1 MQFPGSWFGPDDG
14 YRMPLACID
23 CCCCTEGLGARSCG
37 LNCGPMVGT
46 YDVGDGPELG
56 GKFEL
61 GE

>member
-1 MQFPGSWFGPDDG
+1 
-14 YRMPLACID
+14 MPLACID

-46 YDVGDGPELG
+46 YDVGDGPELE

-61 GE
+61 GRSKGSENSGSWEEAA